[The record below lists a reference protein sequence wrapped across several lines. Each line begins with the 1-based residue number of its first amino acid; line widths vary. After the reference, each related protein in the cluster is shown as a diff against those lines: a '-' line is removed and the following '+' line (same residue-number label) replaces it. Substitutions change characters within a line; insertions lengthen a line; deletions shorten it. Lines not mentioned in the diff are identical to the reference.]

1 MEFTFDGGLGPA
13 TMAGPG
19 ETILGVADRLL
30 KEIRSQLQRQIDN
43 LPSKQVVLDAA
54 GAAFD
59 KYLAP
64 IDIPGVP
71 PLIEPW
77 VDNML
82 KSIFLRLVA
91 AAYDQLQAL

>member
-1 MEFTFDGGLGPA
+1 MEFTFENQ
-13 TMAGPG
+13 AGPVMYSG
-19 ETILGVADRLL
+19 VQETVLGVVDRLL
-30 KEIRSQLQRQIDN
+30 REIRSQLQKQIDN

-54 GAAFD
+54 AAAYD
-59 KYLAP
+59 RYIKPL
-64 IDIPGVP
+64 DIPGVP